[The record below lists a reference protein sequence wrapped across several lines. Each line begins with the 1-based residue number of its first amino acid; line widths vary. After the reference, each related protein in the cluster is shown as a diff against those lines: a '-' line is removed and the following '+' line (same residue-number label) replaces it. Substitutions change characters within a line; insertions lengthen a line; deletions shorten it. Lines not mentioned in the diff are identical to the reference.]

1 MNLHIL
7 KELYILLIVC
17 HLEKIEENW
26 KYYCKIGNII
36 INIINNIIYVYGLY
50 NLIFDIL
57 NFLNFQTEYFFLLR
71 I

>member
-17 HLEKIEENW
+17 HLEKIGR

-57 NFLNFQTEYFFLLR
+57 NFLNFQTEYFFLFR

>member
-1 MNLHIL
+1 MPSG
-7 KELYILLIVC
+7 K
-17 HLEKIEENW
+17 NW
-26 KYYCKIGNII
+26 RKYYCKIGNII

-57 NFLNFQTEYFFLLR
+57 NFLNFQTEYFFLFR